1 MLPLVNDER
10 SKGSHALVGLK
21 SLRDAISKWKRAH
34 PEIEKEKSIHDCI
47 DDIYAERGRL
57 PTTDELHSRIREVR
71 DKSNEK
77 SYSQKSLSTSI
88 SSWKRAHP
96 EIEEEKSVHD
106 CIDDLYAERGR
117 LQRLM
122 SYVRE

>member
-1 MLPLVNDER
+1 MQIIEIYFPLEMSWSISRNTQVAQQKKLHDFIDDFYTEKNRQPKAEEFLPLVNDER

-21 SLRDAISKWKRAH
+21 SLRDAISTWKRAH
-34 PEIEKEKSIHDCI
+34 PEIEK
-47 DDIYAERGRL
+47 
-57 PTTDELHSRIREVR
+57 
-71 DKSNEK
+71 
-77 SYSQKSLSTSI
+77 
-88 SSWKRAHP
+88 
-96 EIEEEKSVHD
+96 EKSVHD